1 MSMYSGKCDF
11 GDWLFM
17 INDDKPLEEVLA
29 NTKVYI
35 GDNILPLKMET
46 YKDALPYAPFLTTT
60 LAHSDGKTVIRLS
73 TRSYVDIEEEEFL
86 MYEMD
91 AVKRRYR
98 SLKRKKEKI
107 TEDELLKSIVWGTPK
122 EYQKEIVKNV
132 LIDKEKAS
140 IQHIH
145 IDLKDKLYRERLVK
159 DMVSAGWT
167 YNEAYQWV
175 YGWYRFVH
183 EVLN

>member
-1 MSMYSGKCDF
+1 M
-11 GDWLFM
+11 
-17 INDDKPLEEVLA
+17 
-29 NTKVYI
+29 NT
-35 GDNILPLKMET
+35 
-46 YKDALPYAPFLTTT
+46 
-60 LAHSDGKTVIRLS
+60 
-73 TRSYVDIEEEEFL
+73 
-86 MYEMD
+86 
-91 AVKRRYR
+91 VKRRYR

-107 TEDELLKSIVWGTPK
+107 TEEELLKSIVWKTPQ

-145 IDLKDKLYRERLVK
+145 MESKDRLYREPLVN
-159 DMVSAGWT
+159 DMVLAGWT

-175 YGWYRFVH
+175 YGWYRFIH